1 MTKKCFDDFASTV
14 GKVLDNSEK
23 ENLLQKVRSN
33 KEQLRIDGKEIDTT
47 VGDKTALQ
55 VKLDREFQIKTKNTV
70 DNTIRR
76 LSTETQLKTRFE
88 ELDSVA
94 DTIIAK
100 DGRVTRQKAYQRAF
114 ISLIYNTNDT
124 TDIPLESIEK
134 SLFQNSLGEFLSKTT
149 SQIGSDP
156 IKFIQKY

>member
-134 SLFQNSLGEFLSKTT
+134 LSL
-149 SQIGSDP
+149 IH
-156 IKFIQKY
+156 I

>member
-23 ENLLQKVRSN
+23 ENLLQKVRSK

-134 SLFQNSLGEFLSKTT
+134 SLGKNPDSF
-149 SQIGSDP
+149 
-156 IKFIQKY
+156 

>member
-55 VKLDREFQIKTKNTV
+55 KTAELQDRKH
-70 DNTIRR
+70 
-76 LSTETQLKTRFE
+76 
-88 ELDSVA
+88 
-94 DTIIAK
+94 
-100 DGRVTRQKAYQRAF
+100 
-114 ISLIYNTNDT
+114 TNEH
-124 TDIPLESIEK
+124 L
-134 SLFQNSLGEFLSKTT
+134 
-149 SQIGSDP
+149 
-156 IKFIQKY
+156 

>member
-88 ELDSVA
+88 SIP
-94 DTIIAK
+94 T
-100 DGRVTRQKAYQRAF
+100 
-114 ISLIYNTNDT
+114 SIYKF
-124 TDIPLESIEK
+124 DIQHKRYDRYSIR
-134 SLFQNSLGEFLSKTT
+134 
-149 SQIGSDP
+149 
-156 IKFIQKY
+156 KY